1 MVDERLAGSSV
12 EYLQLNEL
20 SDALQRNLQSMH
32 LAKCLFMMR
41 AWHQAR
47 PHAYMLNTCL
57 FMSSQSLHALQ
68 LHAALPPSCT
78 DACLHAPYMIGA
90 TGTRSALPHPRAH
103 DARKKRMNVAHGLCG
118 KLVSCLN
125 VHSVHQAE
133 CLFSMCTWRTWH
145 TTHALLHPHACTLHT
160 LPKVRSSE

>member
-1 MVDERLAGSSV
+1 MRAQVIDERLAGSSV

-57 FMSSQSLHALQ
+57 FKGSRSLHACSCMRLFPQ
-68 LHAALPPSCT
+68 AAQMHAS
-78 DACLHAPYMIGA
+78 
-90 TGTRSALPHPRAH
+90 
-103 DARKKRMNVAHGLCG
+103 
-118 KLVSCLN
+118 
-125 VHSVHQAE
+125 
-133 CLFSMCTWRTWH
+133 
-145 TTHALLHPHACTLHT
+145 TLYI
-160 LPKVRSSE
+160 